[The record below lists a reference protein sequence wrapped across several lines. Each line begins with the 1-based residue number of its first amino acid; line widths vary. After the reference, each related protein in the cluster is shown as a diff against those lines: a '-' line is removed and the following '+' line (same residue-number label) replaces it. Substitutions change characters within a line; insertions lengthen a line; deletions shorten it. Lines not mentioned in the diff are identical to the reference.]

1 MESNKTKEQMSN
13 DSFWVRLRDFEKG
26 YFDLSSDLDDEKM
39 AEEAVMDGVSFKGAN
54 IIILILAIFI
64 ASLGLN
70 TNSAAVIIGAMLI
83 SPLMGPIIGMGFG
96 LGTYDFDLIKRSF
109 RNLAMAATFSVLAS
123 TVYFLISPV
132 SEGRSE
138 LLARTSPTI

>member
-13 DSFWVRLRDFEKG
+13 DSLWVRLRDFVKG

-64 ASLGLN
+64 ASLVNFSISLFFK
-70 TNSAAVIIGAMLI
+70 SLVVIVFILSLFINFCSGASISLI
-83 SPLMGPIIGMGFG
+83 PNITVF
-96 LGTYDFDLIKRSF
+96 SF
-109 RNLAMAATFSVLAS
+109 LK
-123 TVYFLISPV
+123 
-132 SEGRSE
+132 
-138 LLARTSPTI
+138 